1 MISLECKAIGNIDQL
16 DSNFKM
22 FGIGK
27 EKNLTETSSFPLY
40 PKDLK
45 GIVFFKNQIVF
56 QKKKKFL
63 NFELYLDGENNQR
76 AGIRIIDKDCFT
88 DLINKFNLIENNDF
102 KDIVVTSS
110 NETLKISMYGSILIE

>member
-56 QKKKKFL
+56 QKKKNFL
-63 NFELYLDGENNQR
+63 TLNYILMVKITKELVLE
-76 AGIRIIDKDCFT
+76 
-88 DLINKFNLIENNDF
+88 L
-102 KDIVVTSS
+102 
-110 NETLKISMYGSILIE
+110 